1 MWQPIQV
8 QRYKIYINESPLIL
22 AQSDD
27 LEKETAF
34 ERSLIHAQ
42 YRGKPKM
49 LVNYIEL
56 LEKNKHHEGI
66 IILADDVEQLWKYFK
81 SLYNYIRAGGGL
93 VINPFGKV
101 LLIFRR
107 GHWDLPKG
115 KQDPGETLAQTAVR
129 EVREETGLTDLRIVE
144 KLANGYHC
152 YMMSRMRTLKRTRWY
167 LMQTQSP
174 DQLVLQ
180 KEEGIQD
187 AAWFDPRELPHLNM
201 PMYNNIRDVLV
212 RYYDEK
218 LQPRQSAE

>member
-1 MWQPIQV
+1 M
-8 QRYKIYINESPLIL
+8 QRYKIYVNESPLIL
-22 AQSDD
+22 ACGDD
-27 LEKETAF
+27 LANESAL

-49 LVNYIEL
+49 LLNYIEL
-56 LEKNKHHEGI
+56 LEKNKHHDGI
-66 IILADDVEQLWKYFK
+66 IILSDDLDQLWADFK
-81 SLYNYIRAGGGL
+81 SLFNYLRAGGGL

-115 KQDPGETLAQTAVR
+115 KQDPGETLAQTALR
-129 EVREETGLTDLRIVE
+129 EVREETGLADLKLLE
-144 KLANGYHC
+144 KFGNGYHC

-167 LMQTQSP
+167 LMQTQTP

-187 AAWFDPRELPHLNM
+187 AAWFDPRELPHLQM

-212 RYYDEK
+212 RYHDEK
-218 LQPRQSAE
+218 LLPLQAGE

>member
-1 MWQPIQV
+1 M

-22 AQSDD
+22 TQISDLD
-27 LEKETAF
+27 DETAF
-34 ERSLIHAQ
+34 ERSLIHAK

-56 LEKNKHHEGI
+56 LEKNKHHDGI
-66 IILADDVEQLWKYFK
+66 IIQADNVLQLWKDFK
-81 SLYNYIRAGGGL
+81 SLYFYIKAGGGL

-107 GHWDLPKG
+107 GVWDLPKG

-129 EVREETGLTDLRIVE
+129 EVHEETGLSDL
-144 KLANGYHC
+144 KLIERLDNGYHC
-152 YMMSRMRTLKRTRWY
+152 YLMSKQRTLKRTRWY
-167 LMQTQSP
+167 LMETQSP
-174 DQLVLQ
+174 NQLVLQ

-187 AAWFDPRELPHLNM
+187 AAWFDPKEIPSLNM

-212 RYYDEK
+212 RYNNEK
-218 LQPRQSAE
+218 LNPPAVQK

>member
-1 MWQPIQV
+1 V

-22 AQSDD
+22 ADSAD
-27 LEKETAF
+27 LANETAL

-49 LVNYIEL
+49 LFNYIEL

-66 IILADDVEQLWKYFK
+66 IILSDDVGQLWQDFK

-93 VINPFGKV
+93 VINPLGKV

-115 KQDPGETLAQTAVR
+115 KQDPGETLAQTALR
-129 EVREETGLTDLRIVE
+129 EVREETGLTDLRLVE

-152 YMMSRMRTLKRTRWY
+152 YLMSKMRTLKRTRWY
-167 LMQTQSP
+167 LMQTQMP

-201 PMYNNIRDVLV
+201 PMFNNVRDILI
-212 RYYDEK
+212 RYYQEK
-218 LQPRQSAE
+218 LQPPEPVK

>member
-1 MWQPIQV
+1 M

-22 AQSDD
+22 TQTSDLD
-27 LEKETAF
+27 DETAF
-34 ERSLIHAQ
+34 ERSLIHAK
-42 YRGKPKM
+42 YVGKPKM
-49 LVNYIEL
+49 LLNYIEL

-66 IILADDVEQLWKYFK
+66 IIQADNVIQLWRDFK
-81 SLYNYIRAGGGL
+81 SLYNYIKAGGGL

-107 GHWDLPKG
+107 GVWDLPKG
-115 KQDPGETLAQTAVR
+115 KQDPGETLAQTALR
-129 EVREETGLTDLRIVE
+129 EVREETGLTDLKLVE
-144 KLANGYHC
+144 KLENGYHC
-152 YMMSRMRTLKRTRWY
+152 YMMSKQRTLKRTRWY

-187 AAWFDPRELPHLNM
+187 AAWFDPKELPGLNM

-212 RYYDEK
+212 RYNEK
-218 LQPRQSAE
+218 KLNPIVK